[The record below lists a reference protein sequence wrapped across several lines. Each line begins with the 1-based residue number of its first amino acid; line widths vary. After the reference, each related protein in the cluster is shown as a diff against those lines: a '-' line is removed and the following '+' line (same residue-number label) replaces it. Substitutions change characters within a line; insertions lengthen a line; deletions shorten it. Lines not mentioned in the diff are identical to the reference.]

1 MSTAETRPE
10 PAPGTLGAALA
21 LAEDWHAGQVDK
33 LGAPYIEHVRRVV
46 DRVAAIA
53 PADVRDAAQ
62 VAAALH
68 DTVEDCDGVTLD
80 VLSDHGFAPEVVA
93 AVDSV
98 TKRPGEDYDDLIGRA
113 AADRVGRWVKLADNL
128 DNSDPARARSLR
140 LRTRFRLARRYRRAR
155 KVLAAH
161 GAVAPM
167 G

>member
-1 MSTAETRPE
+1 MSTADTKPE
-10 PAPGTLGAALA
+10 PAPGTLAAALA

-46 DRVAAIA
+46 DRVGAIA
-53 PADVRDAAQ
+53 PAEVRDAAQ

-80 VLSDHGFAPEVVA
+80 VLRSHDLAPEVVA

-98 TKRPGEDYDDLIGRA
+98 TKRPGENYDDLIRRA
-113 AADRVGRWVKLADNL
+113 AADPVGRWVKLADNL
-128 DNSDPARARSLR
+128 DNSDPQRAKNLPPDERDRLALKYQRARDI
-140 LRTRFRLARRYRRAR
+140 
-155 KVLAAH
+155 LAAH
-161 GAVAPM
+161 GAAAPM

>member
-1 MSTAETRPE
+1 MSTADTRPE
-10 PAPGTLGAALA
+10 PAPGTLAAALA

-33 LGAPYIEHVRRVV
+33 LGAPYIDHVRRVV

-53 PADVRDAAQ
+53 PAEVRNAAQ

-80 VLSDHGFAPEVVA
+80 VLRSHAFAPEVVA

-98 TKRPGEDYDDLIGRA
+98 TKRPGEDYDDLIRRA
-113 AADRVGRWVKLADNL
+113 AADPVGRWVKLADNL
-128 DNSDPARARSLR
+128 DNSDPSRAGSLQ
-140 LRTRFRLARRYRRAR
+140 LRTRFRLARKYRRAR
-155 KVLAAH
+155 RVLAAH
-161 GAVAPM
+161 GAAAPT